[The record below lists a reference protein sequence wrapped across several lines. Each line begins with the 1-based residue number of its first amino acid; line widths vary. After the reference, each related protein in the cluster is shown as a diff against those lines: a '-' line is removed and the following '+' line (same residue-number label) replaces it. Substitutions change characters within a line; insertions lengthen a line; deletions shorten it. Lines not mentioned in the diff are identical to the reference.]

1 MCPRTKLRM
10 MTPEE
15 AARSFPRLL
24 EEDLLVPLLVTGG
37 SMVPFLRH
45 RRDVVYIRGI
55 RYQSPREGDVILFC
69 REGGQALVLHR
80 VLSRY
85 ADGSF
90 QVGGDAQTWTEVV
103 RPEQILGVVT
113 WLSRNG
119 GKAFPARRLDQ
130 RVLWG
135 LWWVL
140 RPWRPQLLRTCCST
154 LSLCRLCFRCGLE
167 PGIPE
172 QFGPADPGRPAPGQ
186 RLGRGTEAEPPASR
200 RQRADPCQCR

>member
-1 MCPRTKLRM
+1 MTVCPRTKLRM

-55 RYQSPREGDVILFC
+55 RYQSPRVGDVILFC

-130 RVLWG
+130 RALWG

-140 RPWRPQLLRTCCST
+140 RPWRPQLSG
-154 LSLCRLCFRCGLE
+154 GL
-167 PGIPE
+167 PE
-172 QFGPADPGRPAPGQ
+172 CIKSVLQYRNWAKPHDM
-186 RLGRGTEAEPPASR
+186 L
-200 RQRADPCQCR
+200 

>member
-1 MCPRTKLRM
+1 MTVCPRTKLRM

-135 LWWVL
+135 RWWVL
-140 RPWRPQLLRTCCST
+140 RPWRPQLLRWAARVHKKRAS
-154 LSLCRLCFRCGLE
+154 
-167 PGIPE
+167 
-172 QFGPADPGRPAPGQ
+172 AP
-186 RLGRGTEAEPPASR
+186 
-200 RQRADPCQCR
+200 

>member
-90 QVGGDAQTWTEVV
+90 QVGGDAQTWTE
-103 RPEQILGVVT
+103 
-113 WLSRNG
+113 WY
-119 GKAFPARRLDQ
+119 
-130 RVLWG
+130 
-135 LWWVL
+135 
-140 RPWRPQLLRTCCST
+140 
-154 LSLCRLCFRCGLE
+154 
-167 PGIPE
+167 
-172 QFGPADPGRPAPGQ
+172 GR
-186 RLGRGTEAEPPASR
+186 SKF
-200 RQRADPCQCR
+200 

>member
-1 MCPRTKLRM
+1 MTVCPRTKLRM

-24 EEDLLVPLLVTGG
+24 EKDLLVPLLVTGG

-119 GKAFPARRLDQ
+119 GKAFSGQA
-130 RVLWG
+130 
-135 LWWVL
+135 
-140 RPWRPQLLRTCCST
+140 S
-154 LSLCRLCFRCGLE
+154 
-167 PGIPE
+167 
-172 QFGPADPGRPAPGQ
+172 GPAGTLGPVVGSAALAAPAAPVG
-186 RLGRGTEAEPPASR
+186 
-200 RQRADPCQCR
+200 CQSA

>member
-1 MCPRTKLRM
+1 MTVCPRTKLRM

-55 RYQSPREGDVILFC
+55 RYQSPRVGDVILFC

-119 GKAFPARRLDQ
+119 SKGVSSQASGPTGTLGPVVEF
-130 RVLWG
+130 
-135 LWWVL
+135 
-140 RPWRPQLLRTCCST
+140 CS
-154 LSLCRLCFRCGLE
+154 LG
-167 PGIPE
+167 
-172 QFGPADPGRPAPGQ
+172 GPNCSVG
-186 RLGRGTEAEPPASR
+186 
-200 RQRADPCQCR
+200 CQSA

>member
-1 MCPRTKLRM
+1 MTVCPRTKLRM

-24 EEDLLVPLLVTGG
+24 EKDLLVPLLVTGG

-90 QVGGDAQTWTEVV
+90 QVGGDAQT
-103 RPEQILGVVT
+103 G
-113 WLSRNG
+113 
-119 GKAFPARRLDQ
+119 RR
-130 RVLWG
+130 WY
-135 LWWVL
+135 
-140 RPWRPQLLRTCCST
+140 
-154 LSLCRLCFRCGLE
+154 
-167 PGIPE
+167 
-172 QFGPADPGRPAPGQ
+172 GR
-186 RLGRGTEAEPPASR
+186 SKF
-200 RQRADPCQCR
+200 

>member
-24 EEDLLVPLLVTGG
+24 AEDLLVPRLVI
-37 SMVPFLRH
+37 RH
-45 RRDVVYIRGI
+45 RRAGLAMRGI
-55 RYQSPREGDVILFC
+55 RYQSPRVGDVILFC

-130 RVLWG
+130 RALWG

-140 RPWRPQLLRTCCST
+140 RPWRPQLLRWAARVHKKRAS
-154 LSLCRLCFRCGLE
+154 
-167 PGIPE
+167 
-172 QFGPADPGRPAPGQ
+172 AP
-186 RLGRGTEAEPPASR
+186 
-200 RQRADPCQCR
+200 